1 MKTFFTA
8 DNRLVG
14 LGAALR
20 LNYVNFV
27 KFDADLQQE
36 PGFPLKNICPWECSE
51 VVVGFSEHPLSAF
64 AQKFVALDIL

>member
-1 MKTFFTA
+1 MKTFFTG
-8 DNRLVG
+8 DNRLVE

-36 PGFPLKNICPWECSE
+36 PGLPLKNICP
-51 VVVGFSEHPLSAF
+51 
-64 AQKFVALDIL
+64 

>member
-1 MKTFFTA
+1 MKTFFTG
-8 DNRLVG
+8 DNRLVE

-36 PGFPLKNICPWECSE
+36 PGLPLKNICPWECSWWLD
-51 VVVGFSEHPLSAF
+51 FRNIRFSAF